1 MAKTAIS
8 VLRKAMPGYTPSTFT
23 QDGIKFYRVP
33 ETGIAD
39 RDGMSLR
46 CDGCVA
52 LTDTIISCADLPT
65 CRDAVFIRAT
75 VEAAEQYVIRRVTA
89 ALEGNS

>member
-8 VLRKAMPGYTPSTFT
+8 VLRKAMPDYEPAPFNVR
-23 QDGIKFYRVP
+23 RVRYYNVP
-33 ETGIAD
+33 GF
-39 RDGMSLR
+39 
-46 CDGCVA
+46 DGCSGCA
-52 LTDTIISCADLPT
+52 AEEDTAPGCYAFPVCKSPPT
-65 CRDAVFIRAT
+65 RVFIRAT